1 MESNNHTEYKDNL
14 DQINDPVLR
23 LKKLYE
29 LSMTL
34 AGDPVSVFRHV
45 ARIIGEVFDVRVVC
59 LSEIRGDELYFVSV
73 YVDGE
78 VMIDAGHCPLNITPC
93 ATVES
98 TKDVRIYDKVIERF
112 PEAGF
117 LKTHEAFSYCG
128 FPALDSHG
136 EVIAVTC
143 LLDDKPH
150 DFSDEDQDLLRIFGQ
165 RISVE
170 IERLRQINVQREFEV
185 ALQEKELH
193 YRRLVESANAIPWEI
208 DLKTMR
214 FSYVGPQAEEILG
227 FPLVDWYEENFWLN
241 HVHPDDREWA
251 FDFCQAATSRGE
263 DHQFEYRMIAADG
276 RLVWIRDDVT
286 LVSKKHGLE
295 PTSLQGYMFDITSR
309 KLAEAQI
316 QQLAYY
322 DSLTQLPN
330 RSLFMDRLQQA
341 LNRSVRHQYFG
352 AVLYLDLDRFKTI
365 NDSLGHSVGDIL
377 LQQLAVRLSECVRT
391 EDTVAR
397 LGGDE
402 FVVLFSDMADDRDKV
417 VNEARMI
424 AEKILLKLS
433 APYLVDEHEL
443 QVSPSIG
450 IALYPEETNS
460 VDDVLKHADTAMYR
474 AKVAG
479 REAIQFFQPSMQAA
493 ALERLVMEKGLRYA
507 IEQNELLLHF
517 QPLVEMASNKVI
529 GAEVLLRW
537 QHPQRGMVMPD
548 NFIPIA
554 EETGQILALGEW
566 VLRHAAIQF
575 KAWQD
580 SGLDMSEKFLAVN
593 VSPRQFRQ
601 SNFVES
607 IVQILAET
615 KYPAQA
621 LKLEITEGVVMADIE
636 DSIQKM
642 QALKAH
648 GIAFAIDDFGTG
660 HSSLAYIK
668 RLPLDV
674 LKIDKSFVLN
684 VADDPNDMTIV
695 ETIISMAQ
703 HLGLD
708 VVAEGVETKEDLE
721 FLKSHGC
728 GCYQGYYFSRPVAA
742 EAFVEYLQ

>member
-1 MESNNHTEYKDNL
+1 MDPNKHKYQKVKL
-14 DQINDPVLR
+14 DRINDPVLR

-45 ARIIGEVFDVRVVC
+45 ARIIGEVFNVRVVC
-59 LSEIRGDELYFVSV
+59 LSEIRGDELYFISV

-78 VMIDAGHCPLNITPC
+78 VMIDAGHCPLDITPC
-93 ATVES
+93 ATVEK
-98 TKDVRIYDKVIERF
+98 TKDVRIYDKVIEKF
-112 PEAGF
+112 PQAGF
-117 LKTHEAFSYCG
+117 LKTHKAFSYCG
-128 FPALDSHG
+128 FPALDSNG

-170 IERLRQINVQREFEV
+170 IERLRQLEVQREFEQ
-185 ALQEKELH
+185 ALQKKESH
-193 YRRLVESANAIPWEI
+193 YRHLVESANAIPWEL

-214 FSYVGPQAEEILG
+214 FTYVGPQAEEILG
-227 FPLVDWYEENFWLN
+227 FPLADWYTEDFWQK
-241 HVHPDDREWA
+241 HIHPEDREWA
-251 FDFCQAATSRGE
+251 LDFCQVATSRSE
-263 DHQFEYRMIAADG
+263 DHQFEYRMLAANG

-286 LVSKKHGLE
+286 IVCKEQGQA
-295 PTSLQGYMFDITSR
+295 PIALQGYMFDITSR

-341 LNRSVRHQYFG
+341 LNHSVRHHYFG
-352 AVLYLDLDRFKTI
+352 AVLYLDLDRFKNI

-377 LQQLAVRLSECVRT
+377 LQQLAIRLTECVRT

-402 FVVLFSDMADDRDKV
+402 FVVLFSGITNDRDKV
-417 VNEARMI
+417 ANEARMI

-433 APYLVDEHEL
+433 EPYIVEEHEL
-443 QVSPSIG
+443 QISASIG
-450 IALYPEETNS
+450 IALYPEETNT

-493 ALERLVMEKGLRYA
+493 ALERLELEKGLRHA

-517 QPLVEMASNKVI
+517 QPQVEMANNQII

-537 QHPQRGMVMPD
+537 QHPQRGLIMPD
-548 NFIPIA
+548 YFIPIA
-554 EETGQILALGEW
+554 EETGQILELGEW
-566 VLRHAAIQF
+566 VLRHAAIQY
-575 KAWQD
+575 KAWQG
-580 SGLDMSEKFLAVN
+580 SGLNMSEIFLSVN

-601 SNFVES
+601 PNFVEC
-607 IVQILAET
+607 IEQILQET
-615 KYPAQA
+615 DYPATA

-642 QALKAH
+642 QALKTH
-648 GIAFAIDDFGTG
+648 GISFAIDDFGTG

-684 VADDPNDMTIV
+684 VVNDPNDMTII

-703 HLGLD
+703 HLGLE
-708 VVAEGVETKEDLE
+708 VVAEGVEAKADLD
-721 FLKSHGC
+721 FLKAQGC
-728 GCYQGYYFSRPVAA
+728 GCYQGYYFSRAIPA
-742 EAFVEYLQ
+742 EEFVKYLH